1 MSGSAK
7 VKHRATLAEFLAIPE
22 EARFHEIV
30 DGELVQKAL
39 PSPKHARSQ
48 ANVVTRVNG
57 PFGRRP
63 GGPPDAPG
71 GWWFLTEAEVLF
83 GDEPLRPDV
92 AGWRRDRLPEVP
104 DETPLRVIPDWICE
118 VLSTA
123 NPTNDTVRKKRIYH
137 RFQVPHYWIV
147 DPRDETLSVYRYT
160 PEGYLEVLAAQRAE
174 RVRAEPFTTMELPV
188 SALFGDEE
196 G

>member
-1 MSGSAK
+1 MAST
-7 VKHRATLAEFLAIPE
+7 RATPL
-22 EARFHEIV
+22 
-30 DGELVQKAL
+30 
-39 PSPKHARSQ
+39 
-48 ANVVTRVNG
+48 
-57 PFGRRP
+57 
-63 GGPPDAPG
+63 
-71 GWWFLTEAEVLF
+71 
-83 GDEPLRPDV
+83 DEPELHLGAEPGVLVPDL
-92 AGWRRDRLPEVP
+92 ADWRRDRAELPGRDALV
-104 DETPLRVIPDWICE
+104 PDWICE

-174 RVRAEPFTTMELPV
+174 RVRAEPFTSMELPV

-196 G
+196 E